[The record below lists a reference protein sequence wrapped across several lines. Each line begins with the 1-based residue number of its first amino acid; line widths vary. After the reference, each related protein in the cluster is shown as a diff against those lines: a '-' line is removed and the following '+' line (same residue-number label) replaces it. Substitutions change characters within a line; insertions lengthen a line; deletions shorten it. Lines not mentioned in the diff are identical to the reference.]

1 MTAASSAAATG
12 ARAVEGRA
20 TSTRAAKYV
29 VRGIALLY
37 LALLLVLPVAMVFIR
52 AFEGGIDPVLKAIS
66 RPAFQ
71 SAFLLTLEITL
82 IAVPLCTV
90 MGIITALAIA
100 RRKFP
105 GRSFLNALVDLPF
118 ALSPVV
124 IGLSLFIVYGA
135 ASPIGQFL
143 TDNGITV
150 IFALPG
156 MILATVFVCLP
167 FVIREVVPVLRE
179 IGTDQEE
186 AAYTLGAGPLR
197 TFWKVTLPAIRW
209 GVVYGVILTTA
220 RSLGEFGAV
229 AIVSGK
235 ISGKTITLT
244 THVQERYEA
253 FDVAGAY
260 TASIVLA
267 AMALIVLLAMRI
279 YQAGGLRGAGVT
291 ADESRDPEQPQGLLI
306 EPVPAASES
315 NGGRA

>member
-1 MTAASSAAATG
+1 MTAASTAAATG
-12 ARAVEGRA
+12 ARPVEGHAVQTRA
-20 TSTRAAKYV
+20 TRLV

-37 LALLLVLPVAMVFIR
+37 LALLLILPVAMVFIR
-52 AFEGGIDPVLKAIS
+52 AFEQGIGPVLTALS

-71 SAFLLTLEITL
+71 SAFWLTVEITL
-82 IAVPLCTV
+82 ITVPVCTV
-90 MGIITALAIA
+90 LGVISALAIA
-100 RRKFP
+100 RRRFP
-105 GRSFLNALVDLPF
+105 GRWLINSLVDLPF

-124 IGLSLFIVYGA
+124 IGLSLFLVYGGN
-135 ASPIGQFL
+135 SPIGRFL
-143 TDNGITV
+143 ADNGISV

-156 MILATVFVCLP
+156 MVLATIFVCLP

-186 AAYTLGAGPLR
+186 AACTLGAGPLR
-197 TFWKVTLPAIRW
+197 TFWRVTLPAIRW

-220 RSLGEFGAV
+220 RALGEFGAV

-253 FDVAGAY
+253 FDLVGAY

-267 AMALIVLLAMRI
+267 GLAFLVLVGMQLYQSGRLRRSRSVEDDAEQQPVIVP
-279 YQAGGLRGAGVT
+279 GG
-291 ADESRDPEQPQGLLI
+291 
-306 EPVPAASES
+306 
-315 NGGRA
+315 